1 MRIIR
6 YSDIAGRL
14 SSHPIMR
21 VQLAGVLLKKSE
33 KISQKSGNKF
43 AFLTLSDTSGV
54 YEVLLF
60 SETLT
65 RSREFLEVGKSI
77 LLSADAEF
85 KDDAI
90 RLTVQDVKPLDE
102 MLIDRVNE
110 IALTLDHSNQMDEL
124 KTALNRAGDGK
135 SAITIT
141 IHSPAANKMVKLRLP
156 KHYNFTPELRD
167 ELYRLKGLRKLMES

>member
-1 MRIIR
+1 
-6 YSDIAGRL
+6 
-14 SSHPIMR
+14 
-21 VQLAGVLLKKSE
+21 
-33 KISQKSGNKF
+33 
-43 AFLTLSDTSGV
+43 LTLSDTSGV

-156 KHYNFTPELRD
+156 KHYNFTPNFVMN
-167 ELYRLKGLRKLMES
+167 YIV